1 MSDKEYQRYKD
12 LKKGMSLANQKLDTL
27 DYVHVVASIFGLFNP
42 IAAQMSRNADRKMK
56 NYWKT
61 LSVADRSLFERMDVR
76 WVKMGPQRYLT
87 IKEEINAL
95 GKWTTS
101 DSSILATKKHQY
113 FESLSLEDQDLYR
126 EYNEVARQKAEAE
139 RLEQETES
147 IEKTQHY
154 QELRQELEELKGK
167 YAAYRAIFFA
177 FLGVWVMLKLHVFFS
192 NPF

>member
-12 LKKGMSLANQKLDTL
+12 LKKGMSLTNQKLDTL

-126 EYNEVARQKAEAE
+126 EYNEVARKKAEAE
-139 RLEQETES
+139 RLEHEIEAM
-147 IEKTQHY
+147 EKTQHY
-154 QELRQELEELKGK
+154 QELRQELKELKGK
-167 YAAYRAIFFA
+167 YDAYRAIFFA